1 MPPAPYTV
9 AVKYLIK
16 KLGGFPPNFQ
26 QAGAGWRA
34 QRVGGGLPQE
44 VSDLW
49 PRGGS
54 LPSPP
59 LSSRLLGPSPP
70 LPFLPLSPFPHPL
83 QFSCPFNRPPSPS
96 PYLAGAPGPGVGA
109 PEALALLLLGS

>member
-1 MPPAPYTV
+1 MPPAPCTV

-16 KLGGFPPNFQ
+16 KLGEFPQNFQ
-26 QAGAGWRA
+26 KAGAGWRA

-59 LSSRLLGPSPP
+59 AFWVP
-70 LPFLPLSPFPHPL
+70 LPTPFPFLPLSPFPHPL

-96 PYLAGAPGPGVGA
+96 PYLAGAPGPGVVA
-109 PEALALLLLGS
+109 PETLALLLLGS